1 MNAVLCSETSPSGFS
16 SSSMSANDRKGYKTK
31 LASKIT
37 ASESL
42 ATDSVSEMVPIE
54 DLLDT
59 MGKRERQFN
68 RIELSHGIL
77 VPEYPAGF
85 ATDPRGSWIKHL
97 RLAANVHFQN
107 VSLEVAKGRKL
118 RVRVIAGVQVGEEVQ
133 MWFSPEILI
142 AMQIPFLTPANIKG
156 ESGN

>member
-1 MNAVLCSETSPSGFS
+1 MNAVLCSDTSPSGYS
-16 SSSMSANDRKGYKTK
+16 SSSMSASDRKGYKWK

-68 RIELSHGIL
+68 RIQLTHGIL
-77 VPEYPAGF
+77 VPEYPAGI
-85 ATDPRGSWIKHL
+85 ANDPRGSWIKHL

-118 RVRVIAGVQVGEEVQ
+118 RVRVIAGVQISEELQ

-156 ESGN
+156 